1 MKIQPPISLVTA
13 SAIALVTTIVWSIPT
28 SAQTTGFVCGNSGGQ
43 PATILQRP
51 EKSGGSVTVI
61 KWVSNSFSESGFD
74 AQRRCEQVSER
85 FQQYHKTGMLKY
97 LTTGIINRQPVICVT
112 NRLGGDCAR
121 ELPNNGLL
129 FTVRPGTDPRDTL
142 KRLENLRDRASTNS
156 LNESAPSRRVDV
168 EMNDRLYI
176 DMGEY
181 LNSQPAESASPQSV
195 ESDASNQ
202 LF

>member
-1 MKIQPPISLVTA
+1 MNIQPLRTLITA
-13 SAIALVTTIVWSIPT
+13 SAIALATTTTVASIPNPVQ
-28 SAQTTGFVCGNSGGQ
+28 STGFFCGKSGGQ
-43 PATILQRP
+43 PATIATRAEGNLP
-51 EKSGGSVTVI
+51 II
-61 KWVSNSFSESGFD
+61 KWVSNSFSDSGFD

-85 FQQYHKTGMLKY
+85 FQQYHKTGKLKY
-97 LTTGIINRQPVICVT
+97 LTTGIINRQAVICVAT
-112 NRLGGDCAR
+112 SRGGDCAR

-129 FTVRPGTDPRDTL
+129 FTVKPGTDPRDTL
-142 KRLENLRDRASTNS
+142 KRLENLRAKASSTSS
-156 LNESAPSRRVDV
+156 LNESAPSNRVEV
-168 EMNDRLYI
+168 ENGDRLYI

>member
-1 MKIQPPISLVTA
+1 MKIQPPLSLITA
-13 SAIALVTTIVWSIPT
+13 SAIALVTTIVASIPT
-28 SAQTTGFVCGNSGGQ
+28 SAQTTGFVCGKSGGQ
-43 PATILQRP
+43 PATILQRA
-51 EKSGGSVTVI
+51 GGNVTII

-74 AQRRCEQVSER
+74 AQRRCQQVSDR
-85 FQQYHKTGMLKY
+85 FQQYQKMGALKY
-97 LTTGIINRQPVICVT
+97 LTTGIINRQPVICVA
-112 NRLGGDCAR
+112 NRPGGDCAR

-129 FTVRPGTDPRDTL
+129 FTVKPGSDARDTL
-142 KRLENLRDRASTNS
+142 TRLLNLRDRASTNS
-156 LNESAPSRRVDV
+156 LNESAPSKQVGV

-176 DMGEY
+176 DMDEY